1 MKIVETRVMRGPN
14 YWSVK
19 QPRLIVLKLDL
30 TPPSSGYTHQLPGFA
45 EKLLACLPG
54 LGEHPCPAGH
64 AGGFPKSLADGTHLG
79 HVVERIAL
87 QLQTLAG
94 MPCRFGQSP
103 APGADGRCE
112 VTFEYALEEA
122 GRYAAEA
129 AVAAARALA
138 AGEDYVPDAAVA
150 ALRDLYAD
158 YCLGP
163 STEAIVNEARRRGI
177 PALRLDNASLVQLG
191 YGARQQRIQ
200 ASISSRTC
208 AIAVDIACSKEA
220 TKSMLRAAAVP
231 VPAGCQVRT
240 ESELD
245 EAVAETGFPLVV
257 KPADGNQGKGATIGI
272 TTPEAAREAFRRAQA
287 YSKDV
292 IVETFVRG
300 SDFRLLVVNYRFV
313 AAALRTPASVTG
325 DGQSTVGQ
333 LVDRTNADPN
343 RGAGHEKVL
352 TTIKVDDESR
362 QLLAEAGLGLDSVV
376 PAGQMVPLKRTA
388 NLSTGGTSTDV
399 TGEVHPDNIA
409 MAERIARTIGLD
421 ICGIDVMAPD
431 IRTPITENGGAV
443 LEVNAAPGLR
453 MHLAP
458 AHGRARNVAAP
469 IIDMLFPGGNNGR
482 IPVVAVTG
490 TNGKTTTTRLI
501 AHLFASAGKKV
512 GFTTTDGVYLHG
524 QRVQKGDCTGP
535 VSAQMVLRDPTVDFA
550 VLECARGGLLRAG
563 LGFDRCDVGIVTN
576 VAEDHLGLDGIH
588 SLDQMSRVKA
598 TVAESVAKN
607 GYALL
612 NADNEWTYAMGR
624 HVRAKVGLFSLD
636 AQNPRILLHCA
647 ADGLAAVVE
656 DGEVVIC
663 DGLLKMAVMPVA
675 QIPLTFGGTASCMTE
690 NVLPAVLTG
699 YVRGLALEQIRQGL
713 LSFVP
718 SPRLTP
724 GRLNVFQFGGFQVVV
739 DYAHNPAGMMALG
752 TFVVQ
757 QPATRKVGIIA
768 GIGDRREEDT
778 IQLGRL
784 AGQIFD
790 EIIIRLDQDLRG
802 KPADTLVDL
811 LKRGIALAGRGKLA
825 KVIPSET
832 EAIRYAIAHARPGSI
847 IVDCSESVEGAIRTV
862 EECLARERR
871 TAPLF
876 EQEDR
881 YWESREAV

>member
-1 MKIVETRVMRGPN
+1 MRGPN
-14 YWSVK
+14 YWSVT
-19 QPRLIVLKLDL
+19 QPQLIVLKLDL
-30 TPPSSGYTHQLPGFA
+30 TNPSYGYTHQLPDFGP
-45 EKLLACLPG
+45 KLIACLPG
-54 LGEHPCPAGH
+54 LADHPCPAGY
-64 AGGFPKSLADGTHLG
+64 AGGFVKCVTEGTHLG

-94 MPCRFGQSP
+94 MPCRFGRSQ
-103 APGADGRCE
+103 APGPDGLYE
-112 VTFEYALEEA
+112 VVFEYALEEA

-138 AGEDYVPDAAVA
+138 GGEDYAPEVAVA

-177 PALRLDNASLVQLG
+177 PAIRLDNASLVQLG
-191 YGARQQRIQ
+191 YGAGQRRIQ
-200 ASISSRTC
+200 ASITSLTGS
-208 AIAVDIACSKEA
+208 IAVDIACSKET
-220 TKSMLRAAAVP
+220 TKAMLRAAAVP
-231 VPAGCQVRT
+231 VPEGCLVRS

-245 EAVAETGFPLVV
+245 EAVAATGFPLVV
-257 KPADGNQGKGATIGI
+257 KPADGNQGKGATIGV

-292 IVETFVRG
+292 IVETFVSG

-313 AAALRTPASVTG
+313 AAALRTPACVTG
-325 DGQSTVGQ
+325 DGQATVQQ

-343 RGAGHEKVL
+343 RGSGHEKIL
-352 TTIKVDDESR
+352 TTIKIDDESR
-362 QLLAEAGLGLDSVV
+362 QLLAEAGLDLASVV
-376 PAGQMVPLKRTA
+376 PAGRTIYLKRTA

-399 TGEVHPDNIA
+399 TGEVHPDNIL

-421 ICGIDVMAPD
+421 ICGIDVMASD

-458 AHGRARNVAAP
+458 AHGRPRNVAGP
-469 IIDMLFPGGNNGR
+469 IIDMLFPGGKNGR

-535 VSAQMVLRDPTVDFA
+535 VSTQMVLRDPTVDFA

-588 SLDQMSRVKA
+588 SLEQMSRVKA
-598 TVAESVAKN
+598 TVAESVSRH
-607 GYALL
+607 GYAVL

-624 HVRAKVGLFSLD
+624 HVRSKVAFFSLD

-656 DGEVVIC
+656 DGEVTLC
-663 DGLLKMAVMPVA
+663 DGLLKMPVMPVA

-690 NVLPAVLTG
+690 NVLPAVITG
-699 YVRGLALEQIRQGL
+699 YVRGLTLEQIRQGL

-724 GRLNVFQFGGFQVVV
+724 GRLNVFQFGGFRVVV

-768 GIGDRREEDT
+768 GIGDRKEEDT

-790 EIIIRLDQDLRG
+790 EIIIRLDKDLRG
-802 KPADTLVDL
+802 KPADALVDL
-811 LKRGIALAGRGKLA
+811 LKRGIALAGRGKLT
-825 KVIPSET
+825 KVIPCET
-832 EAIRYAIAHARPGSI
+832 EAIRYAIAHARPGYI
-847 IVDCSESVEGAIRTV
+847 VVDCSESVEGAIRTV

-871 TAPLF
+871 TAPVF
-876 EQEDR
+876 VQEDSL
-881 YWESREAV
+881 WESREAV